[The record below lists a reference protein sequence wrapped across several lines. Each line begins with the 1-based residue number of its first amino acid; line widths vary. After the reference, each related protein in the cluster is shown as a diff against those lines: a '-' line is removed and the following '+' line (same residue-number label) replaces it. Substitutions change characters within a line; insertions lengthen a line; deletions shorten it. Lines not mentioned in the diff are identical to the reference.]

1 MTKVTPLRLMLAV
14 LLAFSMML
22 ACARVAQAT
31 DGVAADGAQ
40 QARVFRGYMDEKG
53 LETNG
58 QTSFDNFLFVS
69 EKLDGELT
77 AADGKTVYCFNLQ
90 RSYPPLGSSSQKPQF
105 TGTLV
110 TNGGFHELA
119 MKPLEDA
126 ESLEKGILT
135 AIYNGYDNNA
145 AGLKEHFGLSDGA
158 FYEVTQDAVWHFT
171 DSSTIGGAS
180 PSYNYATPDIRPAMK
195 AAYQALIGN
204 HVEDAP
210 ELVTVPEE
218 MALHIY
224 LSPLDDSGRNG
235 YQHLLS
241 AEPVHKETGR
251 SLEEPHV
258 DTFATT
264 DNAADNKVVPAEGG
278 KVTDKVTI
286 TNLEEGETYTL
297 LGRIMDK
304 DAFGKPAIT
313 AIGGKKEFVAGATNE
328 VDVEFEVPEGYAGK
342 ELVVFEY
349 LFKGAIAEDSAPEL
363 EDLAKRFVGKHEDI
377 NDLDQTVR
385 VAEAPVVPPAPK
397 PEENIDVPPAPQP
410 PVSPETE
417 EDVPPVPAPPAPI
430 ISDDEPPAPVPPAP
444 TPVEEE
450 EVPPAPVVP
459 PVTPEADEDVPPA
472 PVPAPA
478 PAPKPSPK
486 PADMGWIVTILTS
499 LFGIG
504 GLLYGITGTPTYQAD
519 RTPNR
524 PEEAIKSYRPAQ
536 PAPAAKVPG
545 AHAPAESGTAN
556 NTPAEAVAA
565 GHYTAPTGVRGVMAR
580 TGVDITM
587 FALAL
592 LAMATAGLALAYVIR
607 RRRTED

>member
-1 MTKVTPLRLMLAV
+1 MRLMLAV

-195 AAYQALIGN
+195 SAYQALIGN

-377 NDLDQTVR
+377 NDVDQTVR
-385 VAEAPVVPPAPK
+385 VAEAPV
-397 PEENIDVPPAPQP
+397 
-410 PVSPETE
+410 
-417 EDVPPVPAPPAPI
+417 
-430 ISDDEPPAPVPPAP
+430 VPPAP

-472 PVPAPA
+472 PVPAPAPAPA

-536 PAPAAKVPG
+536 PAPAVKVPG
-545 AHAPAESGTAN
+545 AHAPAESAPAN